1 MRAEVIAVGLTS
13 AEEMMD
19 DGNNMELLVLL
30 WNIASIIQH
39 LQRWEIIMTGS
50 IK

>member
-1 MRAEVIAVGLTS
+1 MRAEAIAVDLTS
-13 AEEMMD
+13 AEEMTD

-39 LQRWEIIMTGS
+39 LQRWGIIMTGS